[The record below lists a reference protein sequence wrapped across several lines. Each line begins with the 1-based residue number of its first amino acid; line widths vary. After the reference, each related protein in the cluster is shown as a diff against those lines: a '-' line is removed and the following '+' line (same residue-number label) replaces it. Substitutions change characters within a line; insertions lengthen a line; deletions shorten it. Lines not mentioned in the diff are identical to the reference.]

1 MAISNAELEL
11 MKSLWAQQPLTVG
24 QIIERVKQSNDWHD
38 NTIKTMLNRLVK
50 KEKVIKAYKQHIIAL
65 KSGSSTVLLGSGTGE
80 TNLELTEEQKSNAR
94 SKLGSD
100 LPPKILLKGKG
111 FLSVDRLVCRN
122 NCFNGCLRVHQ
133 ATVK

>member
-50 KEKVIKAYKQHIIAL
+50 KEFVTRHRDGGRFFYSPIVAQTDY
-65 KSGSSTVLLGSGTGE
+65 
-80 TNLELTEEQKSNAR
+80 LTHESE
-94 SKLGSD
+94 G
-100 LPPKILLKGKG
+100 LLKKFFEGKMG
-111 FLSVDRLVCRN
+111 ALIAHFAEQDKLSKKDVAEIEAILEQMKASHD
-122 NCFNGCLRVHQ
+122 
-133 ATVK
+133 